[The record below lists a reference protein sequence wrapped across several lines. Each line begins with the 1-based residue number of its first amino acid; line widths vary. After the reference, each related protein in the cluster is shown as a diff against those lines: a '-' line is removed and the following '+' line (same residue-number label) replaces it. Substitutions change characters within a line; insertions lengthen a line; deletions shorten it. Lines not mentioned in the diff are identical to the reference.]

1 MIAVKLLFK
10 NSFKDFIT
18 FYHNCQ
24 FFCFYFFE
32 ERFRN
37 SRDEMNV
44 EIISKEIFLKEL
56 EVIVNTYED
65 IYNDNE
71 IQKIFETFK
80 ENF

>member
-24 FFCFYFFE
+24 FFVF
-32 ERFRN
+32 
-37 SRDEMNV
+37 
-44 EIISKEIFLKEL
+44 IFLKEL

-71 IQKIFETFK
+71 VQKMFEDFK